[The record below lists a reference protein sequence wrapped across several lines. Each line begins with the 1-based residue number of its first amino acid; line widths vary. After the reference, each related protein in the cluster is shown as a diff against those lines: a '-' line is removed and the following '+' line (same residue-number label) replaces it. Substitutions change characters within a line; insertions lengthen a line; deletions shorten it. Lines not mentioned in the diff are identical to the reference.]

1 MRREAKNGALME
13 RTADMRNCLWRSNA
27 DRKVGIFLMYIA
39 SGTGQAV
46 PETGSKLRPAV
57 ECQNRFE
64 R

>member
-1 MRREAKNGALME
+1 ME

-46 PETGSKLRPAV
+46 PETIQTIQLVLATTPQDVGINDLEWPKRS
-57 ECQNRFE
+57 
-64 R
+64 